1 MQPISW
7 LLSFTGFHRQDAWH
21 ERPVPGSPGIKRRRR
36 TLTSPDDDDGNGDA
50 KEVDKAQKSNSSFE
64 EETAIT
70 KVLKSVDPS
79 LLDDSPGGVNAL
91 TRKGTILMTM
101 CSCLGFHALRLIL
114 RDAFFRSASSTR
126 PNTLLKRK
134 VAEHYLLSAI
144 HAFGC
149 SYFSLRKFLS
159 GRWNSPVGSEAM
171 LCFSLGYT
179 SYTLCALKT
188 QLLSDPLWAL
198 NELGNFV
205 KIWSCL
211 RAQGVGWVVPMLF
224 SAEVPTAFLDTLRM
238 LAEFGIQ
245 PSHIVWRMF
254 LGAFTL
260 SFVSVKAIALPA
272 ILGYFVLR
280 PQDYPELHQPAFLP
294 AKLAILARAFL
305 NYLWLSIVARHWVP
319 TRHFHPEGEYLISR
333 REERL
338 PRLREITPNMGQV
351 IQHIRKAYN
360 PMSLLFFSVL
370 QGCYFVGPAAIPA
383 ILYALARRPKYRMAA
398 GSVLAMLGIM
408 AVWPMHMERPYR
420 TASTPMA
427 ALLQKWLRER
437 LLRYFSFKAIFEE
450 PLQKDRRYMLAVMPH
465 GVIPFASTCLS
476 IALEKEGFVPNSIG
490 ADILFQIPLLRQ
502 LCRFG
507 GLVPAT
513 PQSIKR
519 ALTWPYPNNV
529 TFIVPG
535 GIAEIF
541 LMRPDLEQ
549 VFIKSRKGFVRLALQ
564 SGVDIVPVYGLGH
577 TQLFTM
583 LDKSSALGGFLM
595 RMSRRFKVSLPLSY
609 GRLGMP
615 LVPYSKPIAAL
626 VGKPIRIEK
635 AYSNPPEELVNDIH
649 AQFIAELQRI
659 FEKHKGIVPGYEH
672 KQLYLED
679 EAVPPLQKDAM
690 ATDVLFPSSMPD
702 PKGQVPRSRL

>member
-1 MQPISW
+1 MGIISI
-7 LLSFTGFHRQDAWH
+7 LFSVTGFHRPEAWAKK
-21 ERPVPGSPGIKRRRR
+21 PIPGSPRRRS
-36 TLTSPDDDDGNGDA
+36 LTNGNSDSSDLA
-50 KEVDKAQKSNSSFE
+50 SSNSSFE

-70 KVLKSVDPS
+70 KVLRSVDPS
-79 LLDDSPGGVNAL
+79 FLDDSPGGVNAL
-91 TRKGTILMTM
+91 TRKGTMAITI
-101 CSCLGFHALRLIL
+101 CSCIGFHALRLIL
-114 RDAFFRSASSTR
+114 RDAFFRSASSA
-126 PNTLLKRK
+126 NALLKRK

-149 SYFSLRKFLS
+149 SYFSLRKLCS
-159 GRWNSPVGSEAM
+159 KRWNSPVGSEAM
-171 LCFSLGYT
+171 LCFSLGYS
-179 SYTLCALKT
+179 SYTLLALRG

-211 RAQGVGWVVPMLF
+211 RAQGVAWIVPLLF
-224 SAEVPTAFLDTLRM
+224 SAEIPTAFLDILRM
-238 LAEFGIQ
+238 LAENGTS
-245 PSHIVWRMF
+245 PSSLIWRFF
-254 LGAFTL
+254 LGAFTT
-260 SFVSVKAIALPA
+260 SFVAVKAIALPA
-272 ILGYFVLR
+272 TLGGFIM
-280 PQDYPELHQPAFLP
+280 QADSYPELHQPAFLP

-305 NYLWLSIVARHWVP
+305 NYLWLSIMARHWVP
-319 TRHFHPEGEYLISR
+319 TRHLHPEGEYLISR
-333 REERL
+333 RDERL
-338 PRLREITPNMGQV
+338 PRLREITPSMGHLV
-351 IQHIRKAYN
+351 QHIRKAYN

-383 ILYALARRPKYRMAA
+383 ILYALARIPKYRMAA
-398 GSVLAMLGIM
+398 GSALATLGVL

-420 TASTPMA
+420 TGGTAIASF
-427 ALLQKWLRER
+427 LQRWLRER

-519 ALTWPYPNNV
+519 ALAWPYPNNV

-549 VFIKSRKGFVRLALQ
+549 VFIKSRKGFIKLALQ
-564 SGVDIVPVYGLGH
+564 AGVDIVPVYGLGH
-577 TQLFTM
+577 TQLFSM
-583 LDKSSALGGFLM
+583 LDKSSALGSFLM
-595 RMSRRFKVSLPLSY
+595 RMSRRLKVSLPLSY

-626 VGKPIRIEK
+626 VGKPIRVEQ
-635 AYSNPPEELVNDIH
+635 AYENPSEELVNEVH
-649 AQFIAELQRI
+649 AQFVAELQRI
-659 FEKHKGIVPGYEH
+659 FQKHKGVVPGYEN

-679 EAVPPLQKDAM
+679 EAVPPLKKDAL
-690 ATDVLFPSSMPD
+690 ATDVLFPSNL
-702 PKGQVPRSRL
+702 PRSRL

>member
-1 MQPISW
+1 MRNWEFRQLPAVHRCSRPTRPDKARKVGYKAFQGYCIYRVRVKRGDRKKRVAKGIVYGKPVNQGINKWKAVRNLRSIAEERVGRKCGGLRVLNSYW
-7 LLSFTGFHRQDAWH
+7 DAMHKWYEVIMVDPFHSAIRNDPRINWTAGRRKARGLLKKGKRATKL
-21 ERPVPGSPGIKRRRR
+21 RPSARAVYRRHSLMRLQRRRR

-134 VAEHYLLSAI
+134 AI

-171 LCFSLGYT
+171 LCFSLGCSAAHRYT

-351 IQHIRKAYN
+351 IQHIRKAHLRIVLEN
-360 PMSLLFFSVL
+360 AFCSLLFQAFCPQRFPRGSA
-370 QGCYFVGPAAIPA
+370 G
-383 ILYALARRPKYRMAA
+383 RPT
-398 GSVLAMLGIM
+398 I
-408 AVWPMHMERPYR
+408 
-420 TASTPMA
+420 
-427 ALLQKWLRER
+427 Q
-437 LLRYFSFKAIFEE
+437 
-450 PLQKDRRYMLAVMPH
+450 
-465 GVIPFASTCLS
+465 
-476 IALEKEGFVPNSIG
+476 
-490 ADILFQIPLLRQ
+490 
-502 LCRFG
+502 
-507 GLVPAT
+507 
-513 PQSIKR
+513 
-519 ALTWPYPNNV
+519 
-529 TFIVPG
+529 
-535 GIAEIF
+535 
-541 LMRPDLEQ
+541 
-549 VFIKSRKGFVRLALQ
+549 
-564 SGVDIVPVYGLGH
+564 
-577 TQLFTM
+577 
-583 LDKSSALGGFLM
+583 
-595 RMSRRFKVSLPLSY
+595 
-609 GRLGMP
+609 
-615 LVPYSKPIAAL
+615 
-626 VGKPIRIEK
+626 
-635 AYSNPPEELVNDIH
+635 
-649 AQFIAELQRI
+649 
-659 FEKHKGIVPGYEH
+659 
-672 KQLYLED
+672 
-679 EAVPPLQKDAM
+679 
-690 ATDVLFPSSMPD
+690 
-702 PKGQVPRSRL
+702 